1 MASQVPNTN
10 TNKSTED
17 KIPARP
23 KRALVL
29 PGGGGRGAYQVGVAR
44 ALFEKGITFDYA
56 FGTSI
61 GAINATLLAQGDLER
76 LTELWSTAHL
86 LGLFRLPL
94 PAQLAGMVFGT
105 KLGIL
110 DPTPMERIIRKEV
123 NFEKLKASP
132 IKVGFFATDLC
143 SLKTR
148 MITTDDLKS
157 QDELVEVLMASSA
170 IPMVFP
176 PRPLGGEGMWIDGG
190 LVRNTPMEASVDL
203 GAEEIYVVLLHPESI
218 NACPTSM
225 FGVFSRCLDIM
236 LDASANR
243 EIQAIHFFNQLIKD
257 QETIEQKHKDQMVT
271 DRIKVQKPVNIKIF
285 QPHVPVNLNLL
296 EVNPAV
302 SRQLI
307 KVGYEEAMSQLAE
320 QSEAQ

>member
-1 MASQVPNTN
+1 MPTE
-10 TNKSTED
+10 STENT
-17 KIPARP
+17 KTIEKVRP

-29 PGGGGRGAYQVGVAR
+29 PGGGGRGAYQIGVAR

-76 LTELWSTAHL
+76 AVELWSSARLTD
-86 LGLFRLPL
+86 LFRLPL

-105 KLGIL
+105 KLGLL
-110 DPTPMERIIRKEV
+110 DPTPMERKIRQEI
-123 NFEKLKASP
+123 NFEKLKASSM
-132 IKVGFFATDLC
+132 KVGFFTTDLC

-148 MITTDDLKS
+148 MISIDDIESKE
-157 QDELVEVLMASSA
+157 ELVEVLMASSA

-176 PRPLGGEGMWIDGG
+176 PRPLDGEGMWIDGG
-190 LVRNTPMEASVDL
+190 LVRNTPMEASIDL

-243 EIQAIHFFNQLIKD
+243 ELQSIHLFNQMIKDNPARKQKPAAIH
-257 QETIEQKHKDQMVT
+257 
-271 DRIKVQKPVNIKIF
+271 IF
-285 QPHVPVNLNLL
+285 QPHQPVNLNLL
-296 EVNPAV
+296 EINPVV
-302 SRQLI
+302 SRQLMQS
-307 KVGYEEAMSQLAE
+307 GYEEAMSQLE
-320 QSEAQ
+320 NDDKGSL

>member
-1 MASQVPNTN
+1 MPAVN
-10 TNKSTED
+10 STQD
-17 KIPARP
+17 TQAQGKKRP

-61 GAINATLLAQGDLER
+61 GAINATMLAQGDLER
-76 LTELWSTAHL
+76 LGELWSTARL
-86 LGLFRLPL
+86 IDLFRLPL

-132 IKVGFFATDLC
+132 IEVGFFTTDLC

-148 MITTDDLKS
+148 MITSNDIKS

-170 IPMVFP
+170 IPLVFP
-176 PRPLGGEGMWIDGG
+176 PRPLDGEGMWIDGG
-190 LVRNTPMEASVDL
+190 LVRNTPMEASIDL
-203 GAEEIYVVLLHPESI
+203 GAEEIYVVLLHPASI
-218 NACPTSM
+218 NTCPSSM
-225 FGVFSRCLDIM
+225 FGVLSRCLDIM

-243 EIQAIHFFNQLIKD
+243 ELKSIRFFNELIKD
-257 QETIEQKHKDQMVT
+257 RTTVSEHAKAQRT
-271 DRIKVQKPVNIKIF
+271 VNIKIF
-285 QPHVPVNLNLL
+285 QPHQPVNLNLL
-296 EVNPAV
+296 EFNPAI
-302 SRQLI
+302 SRQLMQS
-307 KVGYEEAMSQLAE
+307 GYEEAMRNLES
-320 QSEAQ
+320 